1 LKLEKKNLTFK
12 AREDPSRT
20 ARKLEPTQ
28 QEKHIRA
35 ATNPDSLIQTDIEQ
49 SINQGEYKPNVKS
62 QNAVEG
68 QRLRKP

>member
-35 ATNPDSLIQTDIEQ
+35 ATNPDFLS
-49 SINQGEYKPNVKS
+49 KPI
-62 QNAVEG
+62 
-68 QRLRKP
+68 